1 MAGGACRGYGGRG
14 GLGMV
19 VRYGPKVVLR
29 IGIQSLNFPTS
40 FWSGLHLARLWHHA
54 RMQQDDEI
62 TLAITSASRSAL
74 LRAAT
79 RLLGPAEAEDA
90 VQDAY
95 VRALE
100 ANAQVL
106 NAAQAWLLTVVRNL
120 AIDRL
125 RRRQWMAQWLAEVAQ
140 AAQAAQEG
148 LGNDMGMA
156 APSAEADA
164 SLAQQ
169 ATLALYWLAV
179 CVTPAEGAAVLLH
192 AVFDVSHAE
201 LAQARGGTVAA
212 SRQQL
217 RRALQRVRQVQDEA
231 STIDGDGRPELQGA
245 EAALLRLYLQ
255 SLQSR
260 DPQTLWALLRQ
271 PPVSARCAG
280 PSEGAARRMARAAD
294 CPVRTLYVERRG
306 AGGWSTG
313 TGAYAGWCDALCGA
327 TGAACSAGAS
337 RW

>member
-1 MAGGACRGYGGRG
+1 M
-14 GLGMV
+14 
-19 VRYGPKVVLR
+19 
-29 IGIQSLNFPTS
+29 
-40 FWSGLHLARLWHHA
+40 
-54 RMQQDDEI
+54 
-62 TLAITSASRSAL
+62 
-74 LRAAT
+74 
-79 RLLGPAEAEDA
+79 
-90 VQDAY
+90 
-95 VRALE
+95 RALE

-125 RRRQWMAQWLAEVAQ
+125 RRRQWMAQWLAEV
-140 AAQAAQEG
+140 AQAAQEG

-271 PPVSARCAG
+271 PPVSARAVLGPAKALHAAWPVPQTAPCA
-280 PSEGAARRMARAAD
+280 PS
-294 CPVRTLYVERRG
+294 TLSGVVQ
-306 AGGWSTG
+306 AGGQLGLVLTLDG
-313 TGAYAGWCDALCGA
+313 VMLCVVPLGPHAAQADPDGDDGAYAES
-327 TGAACSAGAS
+327 AAVQCA
-337 RW
+337 

>member
-1 MAGGACRGYGGRG
+1 
-14 GLGMV
+14 
-19 VRYGPKVVLR
+19 
-29 IGIQSLNFPTS
+29 
-40 FWSGLHLARLWHHA
+40 
-54 RMQQDDEI
+54 MQEEDEI
-62 TLAITSASRSAL
+62 TQAITGVSRSTL
-74 LRAAT
+74 VRAAT

-125 RRRQWMAQWLAEVAQ
+125 RRRQWMAQWLAEV
-140 AAQAAQEG
+140 AQAAQEG

-271 PPVSARCAG
+271 PPVSARAVPGPAKALHAAWPVPQTAPCA
-280 PSEGAARRMARAAD
+280 PS
-294 CPVRTLYVERRG
+294 TLSGVVQ
-306 AGGWSTG
+306 AGGQLGLVLTLDG
-313 TGAYAGWCDALCGA
+313 VMLCVVPLGPHAAQADPDGDDGAYAES
-327 TGAACSAGAS
+327 AAVQYA
-337 RW
+337 

>member
-1 MAGGACRGYGGRG
+1 
-14 GLGMV
+14 
-19 VRYGPKVVLR
+19 
-29 IGIQSLNFPTS
+29 
-40 FWSGLHLARLWHHA
+40 
-54 RMQQDDEI
+54 MQEEDEI
-62 TLAITSASRSAL
+62 TQAITGVSRSTL
-74 LRAAT
+74 VRAAT

-125 RRRQWMAQWLAEVAQ
+125 RRRQWMAQWLAEV
-140 AAQAAQEG
+140 AQAAQEG

-271 PPVSARCAG
+271 PPVSARAVLGPAKALHAAWPVPQTAPCA
-280 PSEGAARRMARAAD
+280 PS
-294 CPVRTLYVERRG
+294 TLSGVVQ
-306 AGGWSTG
+306 AGGQLGLVLTLDG
-313 TGAYAGWCDALCGA
+313 VMLCVVPLGPHAAPAHADGDDGAYAES
-327 TGAACSAGAS
+327 AAVQCA
-337 RW
+337 

>member
-1 MAGGACRGYGGRG
+1 
-14 GLGMV
+14 
-19 VRYGPKVVLR
+19 
-29 IGIQSLNFPTS
+29 
-40 FWSGLHLARLWHHA
+40 
-54 RMQQDDEI
+54 MQEEDEI
-62 TLAITSASRSAL
+62 TQAITGVSRSTL
-74 LRAAT
+74 VRAAT

-140 AAQAAQEG
+140 AAQEG

-179 CVTPAEGAAVLLH
+179 CVTPVEGAAVLLH

-217 RRALQRVRQVQDEA
+217 RRALQRVRQVKDEA
-231 STIDGDGRPELQGA
+231 SAIDGDGRPELQGA

-271 PPVSARCAG
+271 PPVSARAVLGPAKALHAAWTVPQTAPCA
-280 PSEGAARRMARAAD
+280 PS
-294 CPVRTLYVERRG
+294 TLSGVVQ
-306 AGGWSTG
+306 AGGQLGLVLTLDG
-313 TGAYAGWCDALCGA
+313 VMLCVVPLGPHAAQADPDGDDGAYAES
-327 TGAACSAGAS
+327 AAVQCA
-337 RW
+337 

>member
-1 MAGGACRGYGGRG
+1 
-14 GLGMV
+14 
-19 VRYGPKVVLR
+19 
-29 IGIQSLNFPTS
+29 
-40 FWSGLHLARLWHHA
+40 
-54 RMQQDDEI
+54 MQEEDEI
-62 TLAITSASRSAL
+62 TQAITGVSRSTL
-74 LRAAT
+74 VRAAT

-125 RRRQWMAQWLAEVAQ
+125 RRRQWMAQWLAE

-271 PPVSARCAG
+271 PPVSARAVLGPAKALHAAWTVPQTAPCA
-280 PSEGAARRMARAAD
+280 PS
-294 CPVRTLYVERRG
+294 TLSGVVQ
-306 AGGWSTG
+306 AGGQLGLVLTLDG
-313 TGAYAGWCDALCGA
+313 VMLCVVPLGPHAAQAHPDGDDGAYGES
-327 TGAACSAGAS
+327 AAVQCA
-337 RW
+337 

>member
-1 MAGGACRGYGGRG
+1 
-14 GLGMV
+14 MV

-125 RRRQWMAQWLAEVAQ
+125 RRRQWMAQWLAE

-271 PPVSARCAG
+271 PPVSARAVLGPAKALHAALPVPQTAPCAPG
-280 PSEGAARRMARAAD
+280 
-294 CPVRTLYVERRG
+294 VVQ
-306 AGGWSTG
+306 AGGQLALVLTLDG
-313 TGAYAGWCDALCGA
+313 VMLCVVPLGPHAAQAHPDGDDGAYAES
-327 TGAACSAGAS
+327 AAVQYA
-337 RW
+337 

>member
-1 MAGGACRGYGGRG
+1 
-14 GLGMV
+14 
-19 VRYGPKVVLR
+19 
-29 IGIQSLNFPTS
+29 
-40 FWSGLHLARLWHHA
+40 
-54 RMQQDDEI
+54 MQEEDEI
-62 TLAITSASRSAL
+62 TQAITGVSRSTL

-125 RRRQWMAQWLAEVAQ
+125 RRRQWMAQWLAEV
-140 AAQAAQEG
+140 AQAAQEG

-271 PPVSARCAG
+271 PSVSARAVLGPAKALHAAWPVPQTAPCA
-280 PSEGAARRMARAAD
+280 PS
-294 CPVRTLYVERRG
+294 TLSGVVQ
-306 AGGWSTG
+306 AGGQLGLVLTLDG
-313 TGAYAGWCDALCGA
+313 VMLCVVPLGPHAAQAHPDGDDGAYGES
-327 TGAACSAGAS
+327 AAVQYA
-337 RW
+337 

>member
-1 MAGGACRGYGGRG
+1 
-14 GLGMV
+14 
-19 VRYGPKVVLR
+19 
-29 IGIQSLNFPTS
+29 
-40 FWSGLHLARLWHHA
+40 
-54 RMQQDDEI
+54 
-62 TLAITSASRSAL
+62 
-74 LRAAT
+74 
-79 RLLGPAEAEDA
+79 
-90 VQDAY
+90 
-95 VRALE
+95 
-100 ANAQVL
+100 
-106 NAAQAWLLTVVRNL
+106 
-120 AIDRL
+120 
-125 RRRQWMAQWLAEVAQ
+125 
-140 AAQAAQEG
+140 
-148 LGNDMGMA
+148 MGMA

-271 PPVSARCAG
+271 PPVSARAVLGPAKALHAAWPVPQTAPCA
-280 PSEGAARRMARAAD
+280 PS
-294 CPVRTLYVERRG
+294 TLSGVVQ
-306 AGGWSTG
+306 AGGQLGLVLTLDG
-313 TGAYAGWCDALCGA
+313 VMLCVVPLGPHAAQAHPDGDDGAYAES
-327 TGAACSAGAS
+327 AAVQYA
-337 RW
+337 

>member
-1 MAGGACRGYGGRG
+1 
-14 GLGMV
+14 
-19 VRYGPKVVLR
+19 
-29 IGIQSLNFPTS
+29 
-40 FWSGLHLARLWHHA
+40 
-54 RMQQDDEI
+54 MQQDDEI

-125 RRRQWMAQWLAEVAQ
+125 RRRQWMAQWLAE

-217 RRALQRVRQVQDEA
+217 RRALQRVRQVKDEA

-271 PPVSARCAG
+271 PPVSARAVPGPAKALHAAWTVPQTAPCA
-280 PSEGAARRMARAAD
+280 PS
-294 CPVRTLYVERRG
+294 TLSGVVQ
-306 AGGWSTG
+306 AGGQLGLVLTLDG
-313 TGAYAGWCDALCGA
+313 VMLCVVPL
-327 TGAACSAGAS
+327 GAACSAGAS